1 MKVCPY
7 LGLLQDPT
15 TPAIFPSE
23 RNCCYRAQ
31 PSRLVL
37 ETHQQAHCLAESH
50 QACPVFLDPEDSS
63 GRDFFY
69 PPDVSRRGSSL
80 LPYALTFLLVLG
92 LALAAWLF
100 RDAFFGAQAAAQPPV
115 PGLIAVPIQAAS
127 QEPTMVP
134 VDSSPL
140 ATLLTTPTAA
150 PRPTDPPPPPTETA
164 SSTPPPGLGSPI
176 GTNPPLVIHRVSSGE
191 SLTTISKLY
200 GTTET
205 AIRAVN
211 LLLPIPVW
219 ENWLIVVPYQTED
232 VADLPLFEVYQV
244 NVEGQTVSSL
254 ATQLN
259 VDASLMAQ
267 YNNLD
272 LDDFFAN
279 GQWVLV
285 PHTRQ

>member
-1 MKVCPY
+1 MKVCPH
-7 LGLLQDPT
+7 LGLLQDPK

-31 PSRLVL
+31 PPRLVL
-37 ETHQQAHCLAESH
+37 ETHQQAHCLGETH
-50 QACPVFLDPEDSS
+50 QACPVFLDREDNASQ
-63 GRDFFY
+63 DIFY
-69 PPDVSRRGSSL
+69 TQDASVQSKGIFPYSL
-80 LPYALTFLLVLG
+80 LFLVLLG
-92 LALAAWLF
+92 LALATWLF
-100 RDAFFGAQAAAQPPV
+100 RDSLFGTQAAAQPPV
-115 PGLIAVPIQAAS
+115 QAPISTPIQATS
-127 QEPTMVP
+127 PEPTMAP
-134 VDSSPL
+134 VDSGPL
-140 ATLLTTPTAA
+140 ATLLVTPTAT
-150 PRPTDPPPPPTETA
+150 PRPTDPPLAPTQTA
-164 SSTPPPGLGSPI
+164 STTPPPGLGVPI
-176 GTNPPLVIHRVSSGE
+176 GTNPSLVIHRVSSGE
-191 SLTTISKLY
+191 SLTTISRLY

-232 VADLPLFEVYQV
+232 VSDLPLFEVYQV

-254 ATQLN
+254 AAQLN
-259 VDASLMAQ
+259 ADASLLAQ

-272 LDDFFAN
+272 ENDFFAN

>member
-7 LGLLQDPT
+7 LGLLQDSK

-31 PSRLVL
+31 PPRLVL
-37 ETHQQAHCLAESH
+37 ETHQQAHCLGESH

-69 PPDVSRRGSSL
+69 TQDMSRQGKSFI
-80 LPYALTFLLVLG
+80 PYALAFLILLV
-92 LALAAWLF
+92 LALAAWLY
-100 RDAFFGAQAAAQPPV
+100 RDTLFGVQAAAQPPA
-115 PGLIAVPIQAAS
+115 PAMIATPLQAAS
-127 QEPTMVP
+127 QEPTMAP
-134 VDSSPL
+134 ADSGPL
-140 ATLLTTPTAA
+140 ATLLVTPTVT
-150 PRPTDPPPPPTETA
+150 PRPTDTPPAPAETA
-164 SSTPPPGLGSPI
+164 STTPPPGLGSPI

-191 SLTTISKLY
+191 SLTTISRLY

-232 VADLPLFEVYQV
+232 VANLPLFEVYQV
-244 NVEGQTVSSL
+244 NTDGQMVSSL
-254 ATQLN
+254 AKQLN

-272 LDDFFAN
+272 ENDFFAN

-285 PHTRQ
+285 PHTRR